1 VGRLAILKNS
11 HHLKGALMKIHAP
24 LHSYHGLAGLF
35 AALFLI
41 VALGQ
46 SASAQ
51 STELEYPTP
60 VRANEISGTITAR
73 DLGDPRL
80 TRYYYSL
87 TGTPGDLIVIAEGR
101 NLEGDVD
108 VFTAGTLRPLAK
120 VSFYAGGTTS
130 GGAKTIYLKN
140 RESLILRVEAR
151 TPNDNEGSF
160 RIRFEGSFEPV
171 LGDVVVP
178 DPVGP
183 PSTETSSAG
192 KKTRRVNAVGARI
205 AEPEEP
211 AVAETSPD
219 STTEKPAENS
229 AAETPTSTTA
239 EATKPAPTRPRP
251 RNRRSRTPRSTR
263 ATTPPAETATTMPT
277 LEPTPAPATEPE
289 VAGPRLIIET
299 RDGMRVERYMTTVRR
314 VTVERGQLVVV
325 TRDGKVERQP
335 MSNVLRMAIEP

>member
-1 VGRLAILKNS
+1 
-11 HHLKGALMKIHAP
+11 MKIHAP
-24 LHSYHGLAGLF
+24 LHSSRGLAALF

-41 VALGQ
+41 LALERG
-46 SASAQ
+46 ASAQ

-60 VRANEISGTITAR
+60 VRTNEISGTITAR
-73 DLGDPRL
+73 DLGDARL

-108 VFTAGTLRPLAK
+108 VFTAGSLRPLAK
-120 VSFYAGGTTS
+120 VSFYVGGTTS

-140 RESLILRVEAR
+140 REPLILRVEAR

-160 RIRFEGSFEPV
+160 RIRFEGSFEPI
-171 LGDVVVP
+171 LGEVIVP
-178 DPVGP
+178 EPVIS
-183 PSTETSSAG
+183 PSAETSSAG

-205 AEPEEP
+205 EEPEEP
-211 AVAETSPD
+211 APAVVETSPD
-219 STTEKPAENS
+219 STSEKPAEAS
-229 AAETPTSTTA
+229 ATAEAPATA
-239 EATKPAPTRPRP
+239 EATKPTPTRPRP
-251 RNRRSRTPRSTR
+251 RNRRSSRTPRSTPPGK
-263 ATTPPAETATTMPT
+263 TPAETATTAPT
-277 LEPTPAPATEPE
+277 VEPAPAPAPE
-289 VAGPRLIIET
+289 VDPAAAGPRLIIET
-299 RDGMRVERYMTTVRR
+299 RDGTRVERYMTTVRR